1 MKAIRDL
8 SDAEKQQL
16 GPLVTTE
23 HFTLQTARG
32 ATISDANGR
41 STLFL
46 STVSSTLVALA
57 FVGQVDTTMVAFFT
71 FSFVLFPALIFLG
84 VATFARVLQSAIED
98 TIYAREIARLRHI
111 YIELV
116 PQLSQYFLMPSNDD
130 AASVI
135 RSMGVIPGRWQMFL
149 TTAGTIGVINSV
161 LIGVLAGI
169 TASRFI
175 SGLLLPV
182 VVGVIAFATGVA
194 LHQRYQARQWDI
206 AEAQMPVMFPVE
218 VEHPAYKESQ

>member
-1 MKAIRDL
+1 M
-8 SDAEKQQL
+8 
-16 GPLVTTE
+16 T
-23 HFTLQTARG
+23 
-32 ATISDANGR
+32 
-41 STLFL
+41 
-46 STVSSTLVALA
+46 
-57 FVGQVDTTMVAFFT
+57 AFFT

-116 PQLSQYFLMPSNDD
+116 PQLSQYFLMPTTDD

-135 RSMGVIPGRWQMFL
+135 RGMGVTPGRWQMFL

-161 LIGVLAGI
+161 LIGVLVGL

-175 SGLLLPV
+175 NSLVLAVITGM
-182 VVGVIAFATGVA
+182 IAFVIGVA
-194 LHQRYQARQWDI
+194 LHQRYQGRQWQAAD
-206 AEAQMPVMFPVE
+206 AQMPVIFPVAAE
-218 VEHPAYKESQ
+218 RPS